1 MSILQISKI
10 QQRSGNLVDLPQ
22 LDEAEFGW
30 ASDNRRLFIGKT
42 SPNENV
48 EILTAYSNINFSQ
61 ISGSYGN
68 LNINPVNLGN
78 GEVLTFDGTNWVNR
92 GGAAGGEINLGNVS
106 NVTIT
111 GGAIGYVL
119 QTDGLGNLSWTPK
132 STLVS
137 YIENV
142 SSANPGILTTVS
154 NHNLSKGTSVTITG
168 AQGMTQLNG
177 NAYYANVL
185 TSNTFSLY
193 SDSGLTTPVNTIPYT
208 SYAFTSVSNTTTG
221 TNYVTVGNS
230 AVLSVNQAVQ
240 FVGNMSNT
248 GISSNTTYYINSK
261 PNGTSITVSNSI
273 YANGTAGPILSL
285 STANGLVAN
294 VYQTGGQIV
303 SIASGGSGAGAAGS
317 NTQIQYNNNG
327 ILQASSTLTFD
338 YANNIL
344 LVGGNAN
351 VANLNS
357 TGIVTAVTLS
367 SNVATGTAPIT
378 VNSTTKV
385 ANLNA
390 DFVDGYNTSVTTS
403 ANTIVVRDANGNIS
417 GNAVTANSASLGT
430 LAVTRTSNLGP
441 VGNVTITGGTTGQY
455 LQTNGSGVLSW
466 ATVSTIIPNISNGTS
481 NVNINAV
488 NGNVGVS
495 VAGTS
500 NVLLVTGTGANISG
514 YANITGNVSAGNI
527 SGTLLTGTLTT
538 ATQPNITSVGTLTTL
553 TVGNAT
559 ANTIVGNGNIT
570 TTGSIIATGSGSFS
584 GGLSTTTLITTGNVT
599 TANVF
604 ASGTLSVG
612 GNITGGNLFTTGS
625 ANAASLTTTGNI
637 TSGNLTTFGLANVG
651 SLSTTGIISATGNVT
666 GGNLITTGSANVG
679 SIVSS
684 GSGSFNGGLF
694 TTTLNTTGNVTTANV
709 FAVGSL
715 LTTGNITG
723 ANLITA
729 GLANVGSLS
738 AAGSITGGNL
748 TTSGSANVGSLSA
761 TGNVTGGNLIT
772 AGSANV
778 GSLNVLGTI
787 VANGYSSIIA
797 NGSGSFNGGLYTTT
811 LIMTGDINTANVFAS
826 GTLSVGGNIT
836 GGNLF
841 TTGSANVG
849 SLSATG
855 NITGGN
861 LKTFGAFSVSGISN
875 LGPVGNVVITGGTA
889 GYYLQTNGSGV
900 LSWQPV
906 SSGTALVSGN
916 SNVTVAANSNVN
928 ISSNGVANV
937 LVVTGTGVNIAGTLN
952 ATGVITGNGA
962 GLTQIPGGN
971 VVGAVAYATTANA
984 VALANVSGI
993 GNIASINLNGSSSQ
1007 ILYGNGAWAASS
1019 ATYSNSNVATLL
1031 SSFGSNTISTTGNI
1045 SGGNINGVTIY
1056 GAGTGLTGSSPT
1068 FTANNANYLGNYSWA
1083 SPPQIGSTT
1092 ANYAAFSGLTVNGT
1106 ISSANITSSGNVSAA
1121 NVNVTTGVIY
1131 GNGSGLSAI
1140 TGANVTGTV
1149 ANATYAVSA
1158 GSAATATNA
1167 TYATSAGSAATATNA
1182 TYATTAGTAGSATTA
1197 GTVTTNAQ
1205 PNITSIGTLAGLYSS
1220 STVDALT
1227 PNNGTTGGLRLRGN
1241 SITSNA
1247 YFQVTDSTATN
1258 QWGVW
1263 QANVSGNIG
1272 WSGNLTT
1279 YGIFYGNGSGLSAIA
1294 GANVTGAVPNATY
1307 ATYATS
1313 AGSAS
1318 SATTA
1323 TIATIA
1329 AAVTANNQPNITSVS
1344 TSFSNLTFA
1353 ANGNITM
1360 SGANSTLSGANLVNA
1375 NYFTGTLTT
1384 AAQPN
1389 ITSVGTLT
1397 GLAVG
1402 GNTQISSLGVG
1413 TAAVGTSGEI
1423 VATNN
1428 IIAYYSDGRLKDVLG
1443 TIESPIEKIKQISGV
1458 RFTSNDTAAKY
1469 GYTDKKVQI
1478 GVIAQEIE
1486 AILPEI
1492 VVPAPFDMGTD
1503 EDGNPIS
1510 KSGENYKTVHYD
1522 KIIPLLI
1529 EAIKEQQKQIEELQ
1543 SRISNGNS

>member
-78 GEVLTFDGTNWVNR
+78 GEVLAFDGTNWVNR
-92 GGAAGGEINLGNVS
+92 GGAAGGEINLGNIS

-142 SSANPGILTTVS
+142 SSANPGVLTTVS

-261 PNGTSITVSNSI
+261 PNGTSITISNSI
-273 YANGTAGPILSL
+273 YPNGTAGPILSL
-285 STANGLVAN
+285 STANGLTAN

-303 SIASGGSGAGAAGS
+303 SIVSGGSGAGAAGS

-367 SNVATGTAPIT
+367 SNVSTGTAPLT

-390 DFVDGYNTSVTTS
+390 DLVDGYNTSVTTT
-403 ANTIVVRDANGNIS
+403 ANTIVVRDANGSIS
-417 GNAVTANSASLGT
+417 SNVVTANSASLGT
-430 LAVTRTSNLGP
+430 LAVTGTSNLGN
-441 VGNVTITGGTTGQY
+441 VGNVTITGGTNGQY
-455 LQTNGSGVLSW
+455 LQTNGSGGLTW
-466 ATVSTIIPNISNGTS
+466 ATISTTIPNISNGTS
-481 NVNINAV
+481 NVNINTA

-514 YANITGNVSAGNI
+514 YANITGNVSAGNV

-538 ATQPNITSVGTLTTL
+538 AAQPNITSANALANVGNVTAGTWNSVIGASAAFAAGLSGSNLASINGANVSTVPSATSATNASAVLQNTSSATTVYPTFTTSSANGNSSAVINTAISANLANASITATTFVGALSGAATSATTATNAINTGVTTQSSGIYYPTFASGNSTGNYALASSSSISANLANGAIVAANFVGNLIGTATSVSSANVTQITNLSSGIYYPTFVSSSANGNYPMGASSSFSANLSNGSITATTFVGALSGAATSATTAGTVTTNAQPNITSVGTLSSLAVTGNVSAGNVNATGNVSGLYFIGNGSQLTGINTGSPNQIINGTSNVTIATANGNVTLSAAGSANVIVVTSTGVNVSGTLNTGSGVITGNGSGLSSIVGANVTGQVSNALVAGTVYTAAQPNITSVGTLTSL
-553 TVGNAT
+553 SVSGNISAANVT
-559 ANTIVGNGNIT
+559 ANLFGNGAGIS
-570 TTGSIIATGSGSFS
+570 SIAG
-584 GGLSTTTLITTGNVT
+584 
-599 TANVF
+599 A
-604 ASGTLSVG
+604 
-612 GNITGGNLFTTGS
+612 NITGTV
-625 ANAASLTTTGNI
+625 ANATYATSAGTATSATTAGTVTTNAQPNI
-637 TSGNLTTFGLANVG
+637 TSVGTLT
-651 SLSTTGIISATGNVT
+651 SLSV
-666 GGNLITTGSANVG
+666 
-679 SIVSS
+679 
-684 GSGSFNGGLF
+684 
-694 TTTLNTTGNVTTANV
+694 
-709 FAVGSL
+709 
-715 LTTGNITG
+715 TGNITG
-723 ANLITA
+723 ANITA
-729 GLANVGSLS
+729 NIFG
-738 AAGSITGGNL
+738 
-748 TTSGSANVGSLSA
+748 
-761 TGNVTGGNLIT
+761 
-772 AGSANV
+772 
-778 GSLNVLGTI
+778 
-787 VANGYSSIIA
+787 
-797 NGSGSFNGGLYTTT
+797 NGS
-811 LIMTGDINTANVFAS
+811 
-826 GTLSVGGNIT
+826 
-836 GGNLF
+836 
-841 TTGSANVG
+841 
-849 SLSATG
+849 
-855 NITGGN
+855 
-861 LKTFGAFSVSGISN
+861 
-875 LGPVGNVVITGGTA
+875 
-889 GYYLQTNGSGV
+889 
-900 LSWQPV
+900 
-906 SSGTALVSGN
+906 
-916 SNVTVAANSNVN
+916 
-928 ISSNGVANV
+928 
-937 LVVTGTGVNIAGTLN
+937 
-952 ATGVITGNGA
+952 
-962 GLTQIPGGN
+962 
-971 VVGAVAYATTANA
+971 
-984 VALANVSGI
+984 
-993 GNIASINLNGSSSQ
+993 
-1007 ILYGNGAWAASS
+1007 
-1019 ATYSNSNVATLL
+1019 
-1031 SSFGSNTISTTGNI
+1031 
-1045 SGGNINGVTIY
+1045 
-1056 GAGTGLTGSSPT
+1056 GLTGSASA
-1068 FTANNANYLGNYSWA
+1068 FTANNANYLGGYSWA
-1083 SPPQIGSTT
+1083 SPPQIGSST
-1092 ANYAAFSGLTVNGT
+1092 ANYGTFSGLTVNGT
-1106 ISSANITSSGNVSAA
+1106 LSGANITASGNVSAA

-1131 GNGSGLSAI
+1131 GNGAGLTNINGSYVTGTVANATYATSAGSAGSATSATTAGTVTTAAQPNITSVGTLTSLVVTGNISGANLTGNHFGNGSGLSAI
-1140 TGANVTGTV
+1140 AGANVTGTV
-1149 ANATYAVSA
+1149 ANATYA
-1158 GSAATATNA
+1158 
-1167 TYATSAGSAATATNA
+1167 TS
-1182 TYATTAGTAGSATTA
+1182 AGSATTA

-1205 PNITSIGTLAGLYSS
+1205 PNITSIGILSNLTVSGGVLAGNVTAQS
-1220 STVDALT
+1220 
-1227 PNNGTTGGLRLRGN
+1227 GG
-1241 SITSNA
+1241 
-1247 YFQVTDSTATN
+1247 YFA
-1258 QWGVW
+1258 
-1263 QANVSGNIG
+1263 
-1272 WSGNLTT
+1272 
-1279 YGIFYGNGSGLSAIA
+1279 GSGYGLTSIP
-1294 GANVTGAVPNATY
+1294 GANVTGTLSIPTTSYAATV
-1307 ATYATS
+1307 S
-1313 AGSAS
+1313 S
-1318 SATTA
+1318 SA
-1323 TIATIA
+1323 
-1329 AAVTANNQPNITSVS
+1329 Q
-1344 TSFSNLTFA
+1344 
-1353 ANGNITM
+1353 G
-1360 SGANSTLSGANLVNA
+1360 
-1375 NYFTGTLTT
+1375 
-1384 AAQPN
+1384 N

-1397 GLAVG
+1397 GLTVG
-1402 GNTQISSLGVG
+1402 GNTQIASLGVG
-1413 TAAVGTSGEI
+1413 TAATGTSGQI

-1428 IIAYYSDGRLKDVLG
+1428 ITAYYSDGRLKDVLG
-1443 TIESPIEKIKQISGV
+1443 TIESPLEKINQISGV

>member
-78 GEVLTFDGTNWVNR
+78 GEVLAFDGTNWVNR
-92 GGAAGGEINLGNVS
+92 GGAAGGEINLGNIS

-142 SSANPGILTTVS
+142 SSANPGVLTTVS

-261 PNGTSITVSNSI
+261 PNGTSITISNSI
-273 YANGTAGPILSL
+273 YPNGTAGPILSL
-285 STANGLVAN
+285 STANGLTAN

-303 SIASGGSGAGAAGS
+303 SIVSGGSGAGAAGS

-367 SNVATGTAPIT
+367 SNVTTGTAPLT

-390 DFVDGYNTSVTTS
+390 DLVDGYNTSATTT
-403 ANTIVVRDANGNIS
+403 ANTIVVRDANGSIS
-417 GNAVTANSASLGT
+417 SNVVTANSASLGT
-430 LAVTRTSNLGP
+430 LAVTGTSNLGN

-455 LQTNGSGVLSW
+455 LQTNGSGGLTW
-466 ATVSTIIPNISNGTS
+466 ATVSTTIANISNGTS
-481 NVNINAV
+481 NVNINSV

-500 NVLLVTGTGANISG
+500 NVLLVTGTGANVSG
-514 YANITGNVSAGNI
+514 YANITGNVIAGNV

-538 ATQPNITSVGTLTTL
+538 ATQPNITSANALAN
-553 TVGNAT
+553 VGNVTAGTWNSAIGASAT
-559 ANTIVGNGNIT
+559 FAAGLSGANLNFINGANVSTVPSATSATNASAVLQNTSSATTVYPKFTTSSANGNSSAVINTSISANLANASIT
-570 TTGSIIATGSGSFS
+570 ATTFVGALSGAATSATTATNAINTGVTTQSTGIYYPTFASGNTTSNYALASNPAFSVNLSNGSIIAANFVGN
-584 GGLSTTTLITTGNVT
+584 LIGTATSVS
-599 TANVF
+599 TANVTQITNISSGIYYPTF
-604 ASGTLSVG
+604 VAS
-612 GNITGGNLFTTGS
+612 S
-625 ANAASLTTTGNI
+625 ANGNYSMGAS
-637 TSGNLTTFGLANVG
+637 SSF
-651 SLSTTGIISATGNVT
+651 
-666 GGNLITTGSANVG
+666 SAN
-679 SIVSS
+679 
-684 GSGSFNGGLF
+684 
-694 TTTLNTTGNVTTANV
+694 
-709 FAVGSL
+709 
-715 LTTGNITG
+715 
-723 ANLITA
+723 
-729 GLANVGSLS
+729 LS
-738 AAGSITGGNL
+738 NGSITA
-748 TTSGSANVGSLSA
+748 TT
-761 TGNVTGGNLIT
+761 
-772 AGSANV
+772 
-778 GSLNVLGTI
+778 
-787 VANGYSSIIA
+787 
-797 NGSGSFNGGLYTTT
+797 F
-811 LIMTGDINTANVFAS
+811 
-826 GTLSVGGNIT
+826 
-836 GGNLF
+836 
-841 TTGSANVG
+841 
-849 SLSATG
+849 
-855 NITGGN
+855 
-861 LKTFGAFSVSGISN
+861 
-875 LGPVGNVVITGGTA
+875 
-889 GYYLQTNGSGV
+889 
-900 LSWQPV
+900 
-906 SSGTALVSGN
+906 
-916 SNVTVAANSNVN
+916 
-928 ISSNGVANV
+928 
-937 LVVTGTGVNIAGTLN
+937 
-952 ATGVITGNGA
+952 
-962 GLTQIPGGN
+962 
-971 VVGAVAYATTANA
+971 VGA
-984 VALANVSGI
+984 LSG
-993 GNIASINLNGSSSQ
+993 
-1007 ILYGNGAWAASS
+1007 
-1019 ATYSNSNVATLL
+1019 
-1031 SSFGSNTISTTGNI
+1031 
-1045 SGGNINGVTIY
+1045 
-1056 GAGTGLTGSSPT
+1056 
-1068 FTANNANYLGNYSWA
+1068 
-1083 SPPQIGSTT
+1083 
-1092 ANYAAFSGLTVNGT
+1092 
-1106 ISSANITSSGNVSAA
+1106 
-1121 NVNVTTGVIY
+1121 
-1131 GNGSGLSAI
+1131 
-1140 TGANVTGTV
+1140 
-1149 ANATYAVSA
+1149 
-1158 GSAATATNA
+1158 AAT
-1167 TYATSAGSAATATNA
+1167 
-1182 TYATTAGTAGSATTA
+1182 SATTA

-1205 PNITSIGTLAGLYSS
+1205 PNITSVGTL
-1220 STVDALT
+1220 TALT
-1227 PNNGTTGGLRLRGN
+1227 VTGNVSAGN
-1241 SITSNA
+1241 VNA
-1247 YFQVTDSTATN
+1247 T
-1258 QWGVW
+1258 G
-1263 QANVSGNIG
+1263 NVSGLYFIGNGSQLTGINTGLPNQIVNGNSNVNIASANG
-1272 WSGNLTT
+1272 NITLSATGTSNVIVVTSTGVNVSGTLNTGSGVIT
-1279 YGIFYGNGSGLSAIA
+1279 GNGSGLTSLAGSQVVGQVGNALIA
-1294 GANVTGAVPNATY
+1294 GTVTTNAQPNITSVGILTSLAVTGNISGANLTGNHFGNGSGLTNLTGSQVAGTVANS
-1307 ATYATS
+1307 TYATS
-1313 AGSAS
+1313 AGSATT
-1318 SATTA
+1318 ATTA
-1323 TIATIA
+1323 GT
-1329 AAVTANNQPNITSVS
+1329 VTTNAQPNITSVGIL
-1344 TSFSNLTFA
+1344 TSLSVT
-1353 ANGNITM
+1353 GNIT
-1360 SGANSTLSGANLVNA
+1360 GANITANIFGNGSGLTGSASAFTANNANYLGGYSWASPPQIGSSTANYGTFSGLTVTGTLSGASITATGNLSAANVIATTGVIYGNGSGITSINGSSVTGTVTSSTNA
-1375 NYFTGTLTT
+1375 AAVLTTTSSATSAYPTFVTSSANGNSQNYITTGISANLAANSITATTFVGNLTGAASTAGTVTANAQGNITSVGILSNLTVSGGILSGNVTAQSPGFFAGSGFGLTNIPGAQVTGTLGIPTT
-1384 AAQPN
+1384 SYAATVSGNAQGN

-1397 GLAVG
+1397 GLAVS
-1402 GNTQISSLGVG
+1402 GNTQIASLGVG
-1413 TAAVGTSGEI
+1413 TSATGTSGQI
-1423 VATNN
+1423 IATNN
-1428 IIAYYSDGRLKDVLG
+1428 ITAYYSDGRLKDVLG
-1443 TIESPIEKIKQISGV
+1443 TIESPLEKIKQISGV

-1503 EDGNPIS
+1503 DDGNPIS

>member
-797 NGSGSFNGGLYTTT
+797 NGSGSFNGGLSTTT
-811 LIMTGDINTANVFAS
+811 LITTGNVTTANVFAS

-841 TTGSANVG
+841 TTGSANAA
-849 SLSATG
+849 SLTTTG
-855 NITGGN
+855 NITSGN
-861 LKTFGAFSVSGISN
+861 LTTFGAFSVSGISN
-875 LGPVGNVVITGGTA
+875 LGPVGNVVITGGAA

-906 SSGTALVSGN
+906 SSVTALVSGN

-1007 ILYGNGAWAASS
+1007 ILYGNGAWAAAP
-1019 ATYSNSNVATLL
+1019 ATYGNSNVATLL

-1158 GSAATATNA
+1158 GSAATAT
-1167 TYATSAGSAATATNA
+1167 TA

-1205 PNITSIGTLAGLYSS
+1205 PNITSVGTLAGLYSS

-1294 GANVTGAVPNATY
+1294 GANVTGTVAN

-1313 AGSAS
+1313 AGSAGS
-1318 SATTA
+1318 ALSATTA
-1323 TIATIA
+1323 TIA
-1329 AAVTANNQPNITSVS
+1329 S
-1344 TSFSNLTFA
+1344 A
-1353 ANGNITM
+1353 ANA
-1360 SGANSTLSGANLVNA
+1360 ANTVINA
-1375 NYFTGTLTT
+1375 T
-1384 AAQPN
+1384 QPN

-1397 GLAVG
+1397 GLTVG
-1402 GNTQISSLGVG
+1402 GNTQIASLGVG
-1413 TAAVGTSGEI
+1413 TAAVGTAGEI